1 MGKNLKIRL
10 SDEVMNI
17 KQYQYVSAIVCT
29 YNRRKIFDECFESL
43 LNQSYPKD
51 KYEIVIIDSS
61 DDITDEL
68 VKSYQEKAKRYGIR
82 LKYLY
87 QKPKGLAAA
96 RNFGIE
102 NAEGEIICFTDDD
115 CVADRFWVEKLVE
128 GFDNERVG
136 GVGGKILIYN
146 QEGLINY
153 LPGIDQYSLIND
165 WSCIAG
171 ANMAYRRDVLEQI
184 GGFDPLFKFGAE
196 DNDVAVRVKLRGY
209 TLKYREGAVIYFRH
223 RSNLRELIR
232 QQYGYGIGFSRLSK
246 KYPNLQMR
254 KAIFLL
260 LIKLIWNIATFPGC
274 LMKKD
279 KKRII
284 NIILVLSYLTGII
297 CGCVSVKYPE
307 EKIIPCDF
315 KFFKPLADNF
325 LREKIK
331 NKFRLK

>member
-1 MGKNLKIRL
+1 
-10 SDEVMNI
+10 MNI
-17 KQYQYVSAIVCT
+17 RQYRYVSVIVCT

-61 DDITDEL
+61 DDFTDEL

-146 QEGLINY
+146 QEGLGRY
-153 LPGIDQYSLIND
+153 LPSVDQYSLIND
-165 WSCIAG
+165 WSFISG
-171 ANMAYRRDVLEQI
+171 ANMAYRRDILEYI
-184 GGFDPLFKFGAE
+184 GGFDPLFKFGA
-196 DNDVAVRVKLRGY
+196 DDADIAIRVRLRGY
-209 TLKYREGAVIYFRH
+209 TLKYSEGAVIYFRH
-223 RSNLRELIR
+223 RPNLRELIR
-232 QQYGYGIGFSRLSK
+232 QQYGYGIGLSRLSK
-246 KYPNLQMR
+246 KYPNLRMR

-260 LIKLIWNIATFPGC
+260 LIKLIWNIATFPEC

-279 KKRII
+279 KKQMLLRRVI
-284 NIILVLSYLTGII
+284 NIIVVLSYLTGVIS
-297 CGCVSVKYPE
+297 GYVSVRYPE

-315 KFFKPLADNF
+315 KFFKPLADDF